1 MPWAPRRACGHAP
14 GTGEC
19 RACKAAR
26 DRRRPSRQARGLG
39 AEYERER
46 RAVLKD
52 ATHCVSCGR
61 PFTATRRPTA
71 GHVIPRVQGGGSRG
85 NLEVQCHVCNYGEGS
100 KLARS
105 SHVR

>member
-1 MPWAPRRACGHAP
+1 MPWAPPRACGHGS

-26 DRRRPSRQARGLG
+26 DRQRPSRQERGLD

-46 RAVLKD
+46 RVVLKD
-52 ATHCVSCGR
+52 ATHCERCGR

-85 NLEVQCHVCNYGEGS
+85 NLQPECSACNYGDGAR
-100 KLARS
+100 LARRA
-105 SHVR
+105 V